1 MLASAWKIIRNR
13 LEALDNSG
21 LTDARIKAQLLER
34 PDLREEYLILY
45 DIVNTLVDALQ
56 HRFSVLAMSASA

>member
-21 LTDARIKAQLLER
+21 LTDARIKTQLLER